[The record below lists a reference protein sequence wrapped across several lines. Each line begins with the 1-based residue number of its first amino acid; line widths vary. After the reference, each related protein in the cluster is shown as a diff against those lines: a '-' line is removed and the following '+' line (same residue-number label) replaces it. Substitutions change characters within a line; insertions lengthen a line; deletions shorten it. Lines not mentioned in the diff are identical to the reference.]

1 MKGGNIKTNY
11 CRSRNLTIC
20 WHLNINITES
30 DHQNLLLVSFKVPS
44 SELKMSI
51 SLRKKCRITC
61 SDCHIQRSVQQS
73 EKLFIFLAI
82 KGFTSAFLFK
92 FSSYFL
98 HPFSRWTEK
107 QGFEIF
113 LFYNLP
119 RHLTNLCEDS
129 SLTSLLLLHSSS
141 ELWLFVPCTL
151 TV

>member
-11 CRSRNLTIC
+11 CRSRNLIIC
-20 WHLNINITES
+20 RHLNINITES
-30 DHQNLLLVSFKVPS
+30 DHQNLLLVSFKIPP

-51 SLRKKCRITC
+51 SIQKKCRITC
-61 SDCHIQRSVQQS
+61 SDCHIQQSVHQS
-73 EKLFIFLAI
+73 EKWFIFLAI
-82 KGFTSAFLFK
+82 KSFTRVFLFK

-98 HPFSRWTEK
+98 HPFSMWTEK

-129 SLTSLLLLHSSS
+129 SVISLLLLHSSTKLYLS
-141 ELWLFVPCTL
+141 LAH
-151 TV
+151 